1 MLTAAAVLV
10 VVMALAIAAAT
21 YFDGAAR
28 VASYLS
34 IDTRAKEGRTVTKGP
49 PAVPVTVAAVA
60 QETVPVR
67 LTAIG
72 NVEASQTVAL
82 RARVDGQIVAVNFRE
97 GQPVGK
103 GDLLFR
109 IDPRPYQ
116 AALRQAEANAL
127 RDRAARDQA
136 RSQER
141 RYQEL
146 LEKNF
151 ISKEAYAQIRTNA
164 ETAEATGR

>member
-1 MLTAAAVLV
+1 
-10 VVMALAIAAAT
+10 
-21 YFDGAAR
+21 
-28 VASYLS
+28 
-34 IDTRAKEGRTVTKGP
+34 
-49 PAVPVTVAAVA
+49 
-60 QETVPVR
+60 
-67 LTAIG
+67 
-72 NVEASQTVAL
+72 

-164 ETAEATGR
+164 ETASAVAKASQAGLEQARLNVEDCTIRSPLDGVVGNVLLQAGNLVRANDVNPLVVTDQVRP